1 MSVNFDE
8 RGIAQTEGT
17 VTVFNYNAVTKEY
30 SGRNQEFLSVGVG
43 IPACSAL
50 DIPLEARL
58 GFAVCRKAD
67 NSGWEYLPDHRGEVV
82 YSTETGCP
90 IEITMPGSYPDNTT
104 PHKPKT
110 PHDVWNG
117 SAWVTDTE
125 AAHAAEVAKAD
136 DDKSNR
142 LTAAKQH
149 ISLWQT
155 QLQLGMI
162 SDTDKASLIA
172 WMNYITALQ
181 AVDTSTAPDI
191 DWPIPPDA

>member
-1 MSVNFDE
+1 MSVQFD
-8 RGIAQTEGT
+8 GGLAVTDGH
-17 VTVFNYNAVTKEY
+17 VTVFNYDADTREY
-30 SGRNQEFLSVGVG
+30 TSTNNEFLHIGIG
-43 IPACSAL
+43 IPAYSAL
-50 DIPLEARL
+50 DAPLSPKA

-82 YSTETGCP
+82 YSTETGRP
-90 IEITMPGSYPDNTT
+90 IEITMPGHYPDNTT
-104 PHKPKT
+104 PLKPQT
-110 PHDVWNG
+110 PHDGWNG
-117 SAWVTDTE
+117 SKWVTDTE
-125 AAHAAEVAKAD
+125 AAYAAEVAKAD
-136 DDKSNR
+136 ADKSNR

-191 DWPIPPDA
+191 DWPTPPDA